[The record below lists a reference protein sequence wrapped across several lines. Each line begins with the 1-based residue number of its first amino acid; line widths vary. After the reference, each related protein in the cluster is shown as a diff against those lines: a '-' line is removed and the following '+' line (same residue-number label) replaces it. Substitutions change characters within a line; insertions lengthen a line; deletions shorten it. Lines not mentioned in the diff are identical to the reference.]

1 MRLFLAMQPL
11 GLSRVFEKRTLIG
24 LTVCTLLGGLF
35 FGYIASEI
43 QNFSGIKNLKQFQPS
58 IPTKLYDVNGE
69 LIAELFQEK
78 RDLVTFDEIP
88 TVTVHAFLAT
98 EDQEFY
104 QHFGLNPMAIV
115 RAGVKNVMAMKIVQ
129 GGSTITQ
136 QLAKRL
142 FTAGDRTFA
151 RKILE
156 VILAMQLEKKFSK
169 DEILEMYFN
178 QIYLGHG
185 CYGISEASDL
195 FFNKKVKYLTAAES
209 SVLAALPSA
218 PGRYS
223 PLQNPHDAY
232 EKNRDILTRM
242 VKEEYLG
249 KEQADKIYAEFW
261 PAFIEATR
269 MEFPTKNV
277 YSRTVD
283 SAPYF
288 TDYVRQILVS
298 RFGKDVVYNE
308 GLNVYTTLNLKRQ
321 QAAEKFVREG
331 VDKQDQVSSVANR
344 YAAGMVDRGLF
355 GDYWTL
361 SSIFSLPTPLI
372 KNDIE
377 TQLQKSISDSLLD
390 EADALALLSDINDGD
405 LFETMR
411 GVVAQN
417 IASTQHVE
425 GALIAIEPQ
434 TGYITTMVGGSA
446 FEVDNQY
453 NRAVQARRQPGSSFK
468 PFVYGAGIE
477 SKLINAGTALPDAEI
492 VNIDASGETW
502 RPENYGGEFT
512 GLVRLR
518 TALAKSLNLIST
530 QIFDVI
536 GADRIINYASKMLK
550 VSPSRFVPEPAMSLG
565 SNEMTPYEMATGYA
579 IYANRG
585 RDVIPFAIR
594 YVLDRDASEMANIE
608 EEVGNIIAIK
618 EKEGSIQI
626 ISEDVAFIMT
636 SLMQSVVDGGTASWG
651 VREGGKFMKKCAGKT
666 GTTNDFKDVWFCG
679 FTPDVAAVVWMGYD
693 KPTMTLGQGQAAAGI
708 AAPIW
713 AKYMCEVYNGMKDPV
728 FPPQPKGVYMGGVCS
743 YTGNAPGP
751 TCPVAG
757 EYMLQG
763 GGPSKVCDG
772 NHQKMQSVLDRYME
786 IEGISN
792 GKE

>member
-1 MRLFLAMQPL
+1 MHPL
-11 GLSRVFEKRTLIG
+11 GLSRLFEKRTLIG
-24 LTVCTLLGGLF
+24 LAVCTLLGGLF
-35 FGYIASEI
+35 FGYIDSEI

-69 LIAELFQEK
+69 LISELFQEK
-78 RDLVTFDEIP
+78 RDLVSYDEVP

-104 QHFGLNPMAIV
+104 QHFGLNPKAII
-115 RAGVKNVMAMKIVQ
+115 RAGIKNAMAMKIVQ

-142 FTAGDRTFA
+142 FTSGDRTFA

-185 CYGISEASDL
+185 CYGLSSASNL
-195 FFNKKVKYLTAAES
+195 FFNKKVKYLTAGES

-232 EKNRDILTRM
+232 EKNRDILNRM
-242 VKEEYLG
+242 VDEKYLG

-261 PAFIEATR
+261 PSFLEATR
-269 MEFPTKNV
+269 MDFPTKNV
-277 YSRTVD
+277 YSRTID
-283 SAPYF
+283 NAPYF
-288 TDYVRQILVS
+288 TDYVRQILVA

-321 QAAEKFVREG
+321 HVAEKVLRDG
-331 VDKQDQVSSVANR
+331 VDKQDVVSSMANK
-344 YAAGMVDRGLF
+344 YASGMVDHGLF
-355 GDYWTL
+355 GSYYTL
-361 SSIFSLPTPLI
+361 SSIFSLPSILI

-377 TQLQKSISDSLLD
+377 TQLQKSISENVLD
-390 EADALALLSDINDGD
+390 ELDALALFSDIEDGEVCEK
-405 LFETMR
+405 FR
-411 GVVAQN
+411 SVVTLN
-417 IASTQHVE
+417 IASSQHVE
-425 GALIAIEPQ
+425 GALIAIEPP

-477 SKLINAGTALPDAEI
+477 SKIINAGTALPDAEI
-492 VNIDASGETW
+492 VNIDASGDTW

-518 TALAKSLNLIST
+518 IALAKSLNLIST

-565 SNEMTPYEMATGYA
+565 SNELTPYEMATGYS

-594 YVLDRDASEMANIE
+594 YVVDRDGTELANIE

-618 EKEGSIQI
+618 EKEGTIQI

-636 SLMQSVVDGGTASWG
+636 SLMQSVVDGGTAYWG
-651 VREGGKFMKKCAGKT
+651 VREAGRFLKKCAGKT

-679 FTPDVAAVVWMGYD
+679 FTPDIAAVVWMGYD

-713 AKYMCEVYNGMKDPV
+713 ALYMNDVYNGMKDPV
-728 FPPQPKGVYMGGVCS
+728 FAPQPKGVYMGGVCS
-743 YTGNAPGP
+743 FTGKIPGP

-757 EYMLQG
+757 DYMLQG
-763 GGPSKVCDG
+763 GGPSQVCDG

-786 IEGISN
+786 IEGISS